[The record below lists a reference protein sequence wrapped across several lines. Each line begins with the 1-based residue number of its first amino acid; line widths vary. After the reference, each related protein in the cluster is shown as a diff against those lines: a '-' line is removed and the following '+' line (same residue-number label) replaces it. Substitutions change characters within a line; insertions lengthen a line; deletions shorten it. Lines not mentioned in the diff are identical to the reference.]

1 MILIV
6 LLTMDG
12 DVTSE
17 SLITVKTLTK
27 WLSFCILRTSSPELK
42 KAFREAERLQEKIIK
57 LKTHLKF
64 NKTCLIY
71 YYICIFKYIYIYK
84 LVVSVPV
91 YSTCVQGWYA
101 GSIDV
106 NTASIFHLCSSHLQ
120 FSTPLPPPT
129 IHLLRKLH

>member
-17 SLITVKTLTK
+17 SCITVKTLAK

-42 KAFREAERLQEKIIK
+42 KAFREAERLQERIIK

-64 NKTCLIY
+64 NKTCLINNLLPTY
-71 YYICIFKYIYIYK
+71 TNIHICIYICATIDKYDLNK
-84 LVVSVPV
+84 
-91 YSTCVQGWYA
+91 
-101 GSIDV
+101 
-106 NTASIFHLCSSHLQ
+106 
-120 FSTPLPPPT
+120 
-129 IHLLRKLH
+129 

>member
-57 LKTHLKF
+57 LKTNLKF
-64 NKTCLIY
+64 NKTCLINNLQPTY
-71 YYICIFKYIYIYK
+71 TKYI
-84 LVVSVPV
+84 
-91 YSTCVQGWYA
+91 
-101 GSIDV
+101 
-106 NTASIFHLCSSHLQ
+106 
-120 FSTPLPPPT
+120 
-129 IHLLRKLH
+129 

>member
-42 KAFREAERLQEKIIK
+42 KTFREAERLQEKKNQIK
-57 LKTHLKF
+57 NSSEIEQNVF
-64 NKTCLIY
+64 NI
-71 YYICIFKYIYIYK
+71 YICIYI
-84 LVVSVPV
+84 
-91 YSTCVQGWYA
+91 
-101 GSIDV
+101 
-106 NTASIFHLCSSHLQ
+106 
-120 FSTPLPPPT
+120 
-129 IHLLRKLH
+129 

>member
-57 LKTHLKF
+57 LKTNLKF
-64 NKTCLIY
+64 NKTCLINNLLPTY
-71 YYICIFKYIYIYK
+71 TKYIYKYIK
-84 LVVSVPV
+84 E
-91 YSTCVQGWYA
+91 
-101 GSIDV
+101 
-106 NTASIFHLCSSHLQ
+106 
-120 FSTPLPPPT
+120 
-129 IHLLRKLH
+129 